1 MKKGE
6 GNVVDERE
14 ASWLRRRTVSQLQQQ
29 EHTYTSRHQ
38 LSPLLALSPSPPLLP
53 TDVKPSH

>member
-14 ASWLRRRTVSQLQQQ
+14 ASWRRRRTVSELQQQ
-29 EHTYTSRHQ
+29 KHTYMSRHQ
-38 LSPLLALSPSPPLLP
+38 LSPLLALSLSPSSLP
-53 TDVKPSH
+53 IDVKPNH